1 MEMNKSGRIKGELLR
16 QEAEAILVAKTG
28 AKGSEGEEGI
38 AGCEVGGDLRSGRE
52 DCSSPPVRSG
62 QMKTKQSWKS

>member
-1 MEMNKSGRIKGELLR
+1 M
-16 QEAEAILVAKTG
+16 AKTG